1 MPQAAAPRVAGSLL
15 PRLLAVGLLYLG
27 APRTIAAFVSLPG
40 DYVLE
45 RIQIRESM
53 SARNLET
60 LIISRER
67 ALAWVEAGRIQTDLA
82 LAQLVLA
89 KASGEDGAYDQAEVA
104 RAIESLRAG
113 LARAPARPYAWTRLA
128 LAELEAGGPSP
139 EVAKPLEMAL
149 ITARY
154 VPHLLFVRL
163 ELCLVAWP
171 YFDSDARDLVFQ
183 QVRIAWRRWPD
194 RMVDL
199 ALITE
204 RLDVVRTALLISPL
218 ELEAFETRLRRREE

>member
-1 MPQAAAPRVAGSLL
+1 MPHAAAPRVAGSLL
-15 PRLLAVGLLYLG
+15 PLLLAVGLLYLG
-27 APRTIAAFVSLPG
+27 ASRTIAAFVSLPG
-40 DYVLE
+40 DYWLE
-45 RIQIRESM
+45 QIQIRESV
-53 SARNLET
+53 SARDLEI

-67 ALAWVEAGRIQTDLA
+67 ALAWVEAGRVQTDLA

-89 KASGEDGAYDQAEVA
+89 KASGEDGAYDQAGVA
-104 RAIESLRAG
+104 RAIESHRAG

-139 EVAKPLEMAL
+139 ELAKPLEMAL

-154 VPHLLFVRL
+154 TPRLLFVRL
-163 ELCLVAWP
+163 DLCLIAWP
-171 YFDSDARDLVFQ
+171 YFDSDARELVLE

-199 ALITE
+199 ALAME
-204 RLDVVRTALLISPL
+204 LLSVVRTALLSSPL
-218 ELEAFETRLRRREE
+218 ELETFEKRFH

>member
-1 MPQAAAPRVAGSLL
+1 MPHAAAPRVAGSLL
-15 PRLLAVGLLYLG
+15 PLLLAVGLLYLG

-45 RIQIRESM
+45 RIQIRESV

-67 ALAWVEAGRIQTDLA
+67 ALVWVEAGRVQTDLA

-89 KASGEDGAYDQAEVA
+89 EASGEDGAYDQAGVA

-139 EVAKPLEMAL
+139 ELAKPLEMAL

-154 VPHLLFVRL
+154 IPRLLFVRL
-163 ELCLVAWP
+163 DLCLVAWP
-171 YFDSDARDLVFQ
+171 YFDSDAREMVFEQ
-183 QVRIAWRRWPD
+183 LRIAWHRSPD
-194 RMVDL
+194 RLVEL
-199 ALITE
+199 ALIME
-204 RLDVVRTALLISPL
+204 RLDEVRTALLISPL
-218 ELEAFETRLRRREE
+218 ELEAFEKRLQRREE

>member
-1 MPQAAAPRVAGSLL
+1 LAA
-15 PRLLAVGLLYLG
+15 GLLYLG

-45 RIQIRESM
+45 RIQIGESV
-53 SARNLET
+53 STRNLET

-67 ALAWVEAGRIQTDLA
+67 ALAWVEVGRVQTDLA

-89 KASGEDGAYDQAEVA
+89 EASGENGAYDQAGVA

-113 LARAPARPYAWTRLA
+113 LARAPARPYAWVRLA

-154 VPHLLFVRL
+154 IPRLLFVRL
-163 ELCLVAWP
+163 ELCLIAWP
-171 YFDSDARDLVFQ
+171 DLNSDARDLVFQ
-183 QVRIAWRRWPD
+183 QVRIAWHRSPD
-194 RMVDL
+194 RLVDL
-199 ALITE
+199 ALLME
-204 RLDVVRTALLISPL
+204 RLDVVRTALLISPV
-218 ELEAFETRLRRREE
+218 ELEAFEKRLQRSEE

>member
-1 MPQAAAPRVAGSLL
+1 MPQAVAPRVAGSLL
-15 PRLLAVGLLYLG
+15 PLLLAVGLLYLG

-45 RIQIRESM
+45 QIQIRESV
-53 SARNLET
+53 STRNLEI

-67 ALAWVEAGRIQTDLA
+67 ALAWVEAGRVQTDLA

-89 KASGEDGAYDQAEVA
+89 EASGEDGAYDQAGVA

-128 LAELEAGGPSP
+128 LAELVAGGPSP
-139 EVAKPLEMAL
+139 EVATPLEMAL

-154 VPHLLFVRL
+154 APRLLFIRL
-163 ELCLVAWP
+163 ELCLIAWP

-183 QVRIAWRRWPD
+183 QVRIAWHKSPD
-194 RMVDL
+194 RLVEL
-199 ALITE
+199 ALLME

-218 ELEAFETRLRRREE
+218 ELEAFEKRLQRSEE

>member
-1 MPQAAAPRVAGSLL
+1 MPQAAAPRVAGPLL
-15 PRLLAVGLLYLG
+15 TLLLAAGLLYLG

-40 DYVLE
+40 DYLLE
-45 RIQIRESM
+45 QIQIRESL
-53 SARNLET
+53 STRDLEI

-67 ALAWVEAGRIQTDLA
+67 ALAWVEAGRVQTDLA

-89 KASGEDGAYDQAEVA
+89 KASGEDGAYDQAGVA

-154 VPHLLFVRL
+154 TPRLLFVRL
-163 ELCLVAWP
+163 ELSLIAWP
-171 YFDSDARDLVFQ
+171 YFNSGARDLVFQ
-183 QVRIAWRRWPD
+183 QVRIAWHRSPD
-194 RMVDL
+194 RLVEL
-199 ALITE
+199 ALLME

-218 ELEAFETRLRRREE
+218 ELEAFEKRLQRSEE

>member
-15 PRLLAVGLLYLG
+15 PLLLALGLLYLG

-40 DYVLE
+40 DYPLE
-45 RIQIRESM
+45 QIQNRESV
-53 SARNLET
+53 SARDLEILT
-60 LIISRER
+60 ISRER
-67 ALAWVEAGRIQTDLA
+67 ALAWVEAGRVQTELA

-89 KASGEDGAYDQAEVA
+89 EVSGEDGGYDQAGVA

-128 LAELEAGGPSP
+128 LAEELKAGGPSP
-139 EVAKPLEMAL
+139 ELAKPLEMAL

-154 VPHLLFVRL
+154 TPRLLFVRL
-163 ELCLVAWP
+163 HLCLHAWP
-171 YFDSDARDLVFQ
+171 YFDSDARELVIQ
-183 QVRIAWRRWPD
+183 QVRIAWHGWPD

-199 ALITE
+199 ALTMG

-218 ELEAFETRLRRREE
+218 ELEAFEKRFH